1 MDTRRENDSKIPV
14 VAPFIGTSES
24 SDKVALELVTDA
36 NDEIEYREE
45 VSYQK
50 VKLTTEPQILVEEY
64 QSSKFVPEVKPLL
77 FVSQTSNSEESVKA
91 KPKYHHREISFSN
104 P

>member
-1 MDTRRENDSKIPV
+1 M

-24 SDKVALELVTDA
+24 TDKVALEEVTDSD
-36 NDEIEYREE
+36 DEIEYLEE
-45 VSYQK
+45 VSHQK

-77 FVSQTSNSEESVKA
+77 FVSQTSNSDESVEA
-91 KPKYHHREISFSN
+91 KPLHHHREISFSH

>member
-1 MDTRRENDSKIPV
+1 M
-14 VAPFIGTSES
+14 VAPYIGTSES
-24 SDKVALELVTDA
+24 TDKVALEEVTDSD
-36 NDEIEYREE
+36 DEIEYREE
-45 VSYQK
+45 VSHQK

-77 FVSQTSNSEESVKA
+77 FVSQTSNSDESVEA
-91 KPKYHHREISFSN
+91 KPSHHHREISFSH